1 MLRCRAGHVV
11 EKVKKLK
18 PWQGHIHVREC
29 FYCHNTID
37 RHELHYSCPEKCR
50 FDVCQYCYK
59 SQIGKLKVRSRS
71 PGSARSGSTFPVPGD
86 SGAAS
91 SRSGFSAAK
100 DFTGAGKLLTPPG
113 VSNDAT
119 SSPMREFRG
128 QSTGSGGSGKTAQIH
143 QRFRSVSTQFLESSW
158 QRSTEVVFWTLM
170 VFAGDYIGAVYIQ
183 RLTTTEDLEFPF
195 PFLTALVSNLVA
207 GLLVILFL
215 FTLDRFQARAS
226 LGELALVSEV
236 DLKMQI
242 ILGILVTCEIGAA
255 VKVLSNEHHTMA
267 SWFYMLT
274 PVATILVASSSFF
287 RMEVLQKELLTAAG
301 VASFGGILAVK
312 GPLPSL
318 EGLRALQWAM
328 IAVVI
333 TVARC
338 LLTQRVMAP
347 ADGTRPGA
355 LHVAKAVLLAGST
368 VGAELS
374 IVYEW
379 TGFWS
384 LPWLLN
390 KGGVCHM
397 LFIIGLCDAMSVIGH
412 TRLIQ
417 ITSATFGALLV
428 PFHTVTVL
436 PIEAQSLGAPITA
449 INWLGLVLCATSA
462 VMYFKARK
470 IGGETAVAIW
480 RRRLMKGIVRLH

>member
-59 SQIGKLKVRSRS
+59 SQMGKLKVRSRS
-71 PGSARSGSTFPVPGD
+71 PGSSSVRSGDFQVPGE

-91 SRSGFSAAK
+91 SRSGFSAAGK
-100 DFTGAGKLLTPPG
+100 DFASAGKLLTPPG
-113 VSNDAT
+113 GTNDAT

-128 QSTGSGGSGKTAQIH
+128 QSTGSGKAAQIH

-195 PFLTALVSNLVA
+195 PFLTAFVSNLVA
-207 GLLVILFL
+207 GFLVILFL
-215 FTLDRFQARAS
+215 FALDRLDLRAS

-255 VKVLSNEHHTMA
+255 VKVLSNVHHTMA

-274 PVATILVASSSFF
+274 PVATILVASSNFF

-355 LHVAKAVLLAGST
+355 LNVAKAVLLAGST

-390 KGGVCHM
+390 KGSVCHM
-397 LFIIGLCDAMSVIGH
+397 LFIIGLCDAISVIGH

-470 IGGETAVAIW
+470 SGVPEGYS
-480 RRRLMKGIVRLH
+480 LMPC

>member
-71 PGSARSGSTFPVPGD
+71 PGSVGSGSDFRVPGE
-86 SGAAS
+86 SAAS
-91 SRSGFSAAK
+91 SRSGFSHTAK
-100 DFTGAGKLLTPPG
+100 DFTGTGKLLTPPG
-113 VSNDAT
+113 GPTDAT

-128 QSTGSGGSGKTAQIH
+128 QSTGSGKANQIH
-143 QRFRSVSTQFLESSW
+143 QRFRSVSTQFLESSY

-170 VFAGDYIGAVYIQ
+170 VFAGDYVGAVYIQ
-183 RLTTTEDLEFPF
+183 RLTTTEDLGFPF
-195 PFLTALVSNLVA
+195 PFLTAFVSNLVA

-215 FTLDRFQARAS
+215 FTLDRFQARPS

-274 PVATILVASSSFF
+274 PVATILVASSNFF

-347 ADGTRPGA
+347 VNGTRPGA

-374 IVYEW
+374 MVYEW
-379 TGFWS
+379 SGFWS

-397 LFIIGLCDAMSVIGH
+397 LFIIGLCNAISVIAH

-470 IGGETAVAIW
+470 ISGEIPEGYS
-480 RRRLMKGIVRLH
+480 LIPC

>member
-71 PGSARSGSTFPVPGD
+71 PGSVRSGSTFPVPGD

-128 QSTGSGGSGKTAQIH
+128 QSTGSGESGKTAQIH

-470 IGGETAVAIW
+470 IGGEMAEGYSLIQC
-480 RRRLMKGIVRLH
+480 